1 MAVDTAVSELVARAQ
16 VQTYKHY
23 QSQYSFKYF
32 YYEPV
37 DFEEI
42 PCFAQHQTR
51 GQCHTNRS
59 SADVIAQLYTEISTE
74 TVIPELPS
82 NCKLYF
88 LHSILD
94 VDFSEF
100 MVCFVFLRTCCMS
113 GSGFVCVIMQPACA
127 SFSES
132 TKV

>member
-1 MAVDTAVSELVARAQ
+1 MP
-16 VQTYKHY
+16 Y
-23 QSQYSFKYF
+23 
-32 YYEPV
+32 
-37 DFEEI
+37 
-42 PCFAQHQTR
+42 
-51 GQCHTNRS
+51 NRS

-100 MVCFVFLRTCCMS
+100 MVCFVFLRTLLYVWVRFCVCDHATCMCLFFWIHKS
-113 GSGFVCVIMQPACA
+113 VKIYSKSSIRQTETVR
-127 SFSES
+127 SFRNIAALILQRLINI
-132 TKV
+132 